1 MPLAAIACLYFGWS
15 RITSVHFKCELDG
28 IAAALP
34 HMKQKK
40 SGYIIKVSS
49 LNGHEAGLR
58 FAIYAQAMHL
68 VRAMSKGLRQEGKPL
83 QHSMRP
89 ACAAASALATL
100 RVPRHLAV

>member
-68 VRAMSKGLRQEGKPL
+68 VRAMSKGLRQEGNPCNTPCG
-83 QHSMRP
+83 RP
-89 ACAAASALATL
+89 ALPRLPLRHCVCGAT
-100 RVPRHLAV
+100 